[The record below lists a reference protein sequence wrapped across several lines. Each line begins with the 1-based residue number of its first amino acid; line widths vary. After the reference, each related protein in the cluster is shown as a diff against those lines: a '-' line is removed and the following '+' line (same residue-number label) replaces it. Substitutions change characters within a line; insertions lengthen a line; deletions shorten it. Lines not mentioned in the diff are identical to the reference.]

1 MYSKAI
7 LLSLL
12 AAVVQARF
20 GQEQV
25 PIPAIAA
32 VKGGDPGEAPTIAG
46 AAVSDLL
53 AAANPCVKL
62 KRGDQIL
69 AELGTGADAIAAA
82 KGIVAAEQNFNPFA
96 FSNPAICTDPS
107 LPANPILRGIIPLID
122 PAVDGSAAINALSA
136 KTLTTPL
143 DASGKSIADLLTES
157 GFTDFR
163 GIADNGSGPNVGGG
177 NGGAAPTTVNNV
189 VAPSTT
195 ASNVAQPTT
204 AAAGGNAGGNAGAVD
219 FGLCDPSMDF
229 VAGRPGRKPDESTF
243 LPIDPLT
250 KQGQQD
256 ALNPNIITNRICDQ
270 LTNVCQS
277 NQAAKDRC
285 RSCQSQIQ
293 ALGTRDQTTADAW
306 NSCVNDG
313 AQVGGGAVGASS
325 VDAAPAVTTAD
336 AVADVSTTAA
346 AVATTEAAA
355 PSAQCTIIQV
365 IGSTTVQ
372 PAAPT
377 PTAAATTDSTNV
389 QTFTGSVGAPPVP
402 IQNVGGDRPFV
413 VNGSTFVNFGAACQR
428 SCDVQKNQ
436 CANAANGGGNKA
448 LKVSDCETQQQ
459 SCTGTCQS
467 GVARREKRF
476 VKVYRRRA

>member
-1 MYSKAI
+1 MYSQVI
-7 LLSLL
+7 LVSLL
-12 AAVVQARF
+12 AAVAQARF

-32 VKGGDPGEAPTIAG
+32 VNGGSPGEAPTIAG

-69 AELGTGADAIAAA
+69 AELGTGADSIAAA
-82 KGIVAAEQNFNPFA
+82 KGIVAAEQNFNPFT

-122 PAVDGSAAINALSA
+122 PDVDGSAAVNALSK

-143 DASGKSIADLLTES
+143 NADGKSIADLLKEN

-163 GIADNGSGPNVGGG
+163 GIANDGSGPVVSGDPVDASSTTEA
-177 NGGAAPTTVNNV
+177 AAPPAAVSTTVQ
-189 VAPSTT
+189 
-195 ASNVAQPTT
+195 NVAKPSATDS
-204 AAAGGNAGGNAGAVD
+204 GAVD
-219 FGLCDPSMDF
+219 YGLCNPNMDF

-285 RSCQSQIQ
+285 RSCQAQIQ
-293 ALGTRDQTTADAW
+293 ALGTKDASTAVAW
-306 NSCVNDG
+306 NDCVDNGVQIVNVAVTDTPASSAAPPAVSSVVNNVVAASSEAG
-313 AQVGGGAVGASS
+313 CTITQVISTVTVTVNGGATNV
-325 VDAAPAVTTAD
+325 
-336 AVADVSTTAA
+336 
-346 AVATTEAAA
+346 AVAT
-355 PSAQCTIIQV
+355 
-365 IGSTTVQ
+365 
-372 PAAPT
+372 PAAVSNSNSNT
-377 PTAAATTDSTNV
+377 NSGSNV
-389 QTFTGSVGAPPVP
+389 QTFTGDLGASPVP
-402 IQNVGGDRPFV
+402 VQNVGGGRPFV
-413 VNGSTFVNFGAACQR
+413 VKGDSFVNFSAACQR
-428 SCDVQKNQ
+428 SCAVQNNA
-436 CANAANGGGNKA
+436 CSDAANSGGNKSFS
-448 LKVSDCETQQQ
+448 VGDCNAQEDECNQGC
-459 SCTGTCQS
+459 SNS
-467 GVARREKRF
+467 AAARREKRF
-476 VKVYRRRA
+476 IRVYRKRA